1 MATARKHTQHAKSD
15 DPRDEFLD
23 IAGHELRS
31 PITALKGHAQLL
43 QRRLRKQEGREDDLA
58 EVSKMVYQIERISH
72 QLDVYLSAFHISRDK
87 FAILPTETDLVAA
100 IRRVVSI
107 FAAGCTGHTI
117 RFESSDEHVMGVWDR
132 KRIEA
137 IISALLNNAI
147 KFSPGGEITVC
158 ISRTGDA
165 ARVEVSDH
173 GIGVPASE
181 RNAIF
186 QPYVHGSNAENA
198 GAGLGLHVAR
208 EAVRRQHGH
217 IGVRARPGGGS
228 VFWFTLPFVPPT
240 PSASTSSRPRKF

>member
-1 MATARKHTQHAKSD
+1 MATARKHTPPTKSD
-15 DPRDEFLD
+15 DPREEFLD

-58 EVSKMVYQIERISH
+58 ELNKMVYQIERISH
-72 QLDVYLSAFHISRDK
+72 QLDVYLGTSHITRAR
-87 FAILPTETDLVAA
+87 FAVLPTETDLVAA

-107 FAAGCTGHTI
+107 YAAGCTGHAI
-117 RFESSDEHVMGVWDR
+117 RLESTDEHITGLWDR
-132 KRIEA
+132 KRIEE
-137 IISALLNNAI
+137 ILSALLSNAI

-165 ARVEVSDH
+165 AHVEVSDY

-181 RNAIF
+181 RRAIF
-186 QPYVHGSNAENA
+186 QPYRHGSNADNA

-217 IGVRARPGGGS
+217 IGVHKRPGGGS
-228 VFWFTLPFVPPT
+228 IFWFTLPFVPSVPT
-240 PSASTSSRPRKF
+240 ASTSRRLRMS